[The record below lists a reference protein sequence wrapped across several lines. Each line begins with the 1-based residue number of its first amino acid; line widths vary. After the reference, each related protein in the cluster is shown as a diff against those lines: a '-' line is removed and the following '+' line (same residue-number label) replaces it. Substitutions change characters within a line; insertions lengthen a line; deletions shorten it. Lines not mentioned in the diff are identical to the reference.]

1 PTPCARFSGA
11 APPRPALYSGG
22 RLAHPWPAAH
32 GLPDLTHAAT
42 APPPDRLWR
51 TLLLLVLGLT
61 VARLMVLFDSP
72 LELYPDEAQYWLW
85 SRTLDF
91 GYFSKPPMV
100 AWTIWATTQVGG
112 DAEPWVRLASPF
124 FHAGAALAAF
134 AVGRQLYDTATGFLA
149 GAFYMLMPG

>member
-1 PTPCARFSGA
+1 M
-11 APPRPALYSGG
+11 
-22 RLAHPWPAAH
+22 
-32 GLPDLTHAAT
+32 THAAT

-91 GYFSKPPMV
+91 GYFSKPPVV
-100 AWTIWATTQVGG
+100 AWTIWA
-112 DAEPWVRLASPF
+112 
-124 FHAGAALAAF
+124 
-134 AVGRQLYDTATGFLA
+134 
-149 GAFYMLMPG
+149 